1 MTAHVPR
8 LSVSLDPQIA
18 EARRRAKRRRN
29 LIAAVVVAAA
39 AAGLTLGLRGSNHP
53 GGAPAGLVGR
63 VSRWQGDNLRVMYP
77 RNWHV
82 TTRPLTGITQPV
94 QRFAI
99 YSGRRPRPMAAPRA
113 KQVIGVVMEETAITP
128 SDLLKEFP
136 RRPTYFA
143 LRPPFSVEGFSG
155 SWERSPSATIAGG
168 SISLLVSAPAPNRS
182 CKGCW
187 PLSTRCASVPDARLG
202 ERPLA

>member
-1 MTAHVPR
+1 MTAHVSR

-18 EARRRAKRRRN
+18 EERRRAKRRRN
-29 LIAAVVVAAA
+29 LIAAVVLAAVAS
-39 AAGLTLGLRGSNHP
+39 GLTLGLRGSNHP

-82 TTRPLTGITQPV
+82 TTRSLTGITQPV

-113 KQVIGVVMEETAITP
+113 KQVIGLVMEETAITP

-155 SWERSPSATIAGG
+155 SWGEIVFRDHRRGFYLFVGVGAHAQPQLPR
-168 SISLLVSAPAPNRS
+168 LLAALDTLRVGA
-182 CKGCW
+182 
-187 PLSTRCASVPDARLG
+187 
-202 ERPLA
+202 

>member
-1 MTAHVPR
+1 MTAHVSR

-18 EARRRAKRRRN
+18 EERRRAKPRRN
-29 LIAAVVVAAA
+29 LIAAVVLAAVAS
-39 AAGLTLGLRGSNHP
+39 GLTLGLRGSNHP

-82 TTRPLTGITQPV
+82 TTRSLTGITQPV

-113 KQVIGVVMEETAITP
+113 KQVIGLVMEETAITP

-155 SWERSPSATIAGG
+155 SWGEIVFRDHRRGFYLFVGVGAHAQPQLPR
-168 SISLLVSAPAPNRS
+168 LLAALDTLRVGA
-182 CKGCW
+182 
-187 PLSTRCASVPDARLG
+187 
-202 ERPLA
+202 